1 MAEEYLN
8 PEKEPTPSEEPPREN
23 KILSRLKSVLVLLV
37 LIGIVVASFWVSFQL
52 GKKILMPIKK
62 PSGKKIEAA
71 IPEPPP
77 SIKALQKLREAMSI
91 EAKKLEAGKQ
101 KAVQAA
107 KPKPKPKRVVRRAAA
122 KRGYYKVQAGLFEEK
137 ENADEL
143 AAILEKNGFDYYT
156 RKVDG
161 GWRVQAGA
169 YRAKSAA
176 EALRQELK
184 AKNLDSSIIYE

>member
-8 PEKEPTPSEEPPREN
+8 PEKEPSPNEEPPREN
-23 KILSRLKSVLVLLV
+23 KLLSRLKSVLTLLV

-52 GKKILMPIKK
+52 GKKILMPLKK
-62 PSGKKIEAA
+62 PSEKKIEVA

-77 SIKALQKLREAMSI
+77 SIKALQKLREAMSV
-91 EAKKLEAGKQ
+91 EAKKVEPKKKEA
-101 KAVQAA
+101 VRAA
-107 KPKPKPKRVVRRAAA
+107 KPKPKVARKTVLR
-122 KRGYYKVQAGLFEEK
+122 RGYYKVQAGLFEEK
-137 ENADEL
+137 ENADEH
-143 AAILEKNGFDYYT
+143 AAILIKSGFDAYIK
-156 RKVDG
+156 KVDG